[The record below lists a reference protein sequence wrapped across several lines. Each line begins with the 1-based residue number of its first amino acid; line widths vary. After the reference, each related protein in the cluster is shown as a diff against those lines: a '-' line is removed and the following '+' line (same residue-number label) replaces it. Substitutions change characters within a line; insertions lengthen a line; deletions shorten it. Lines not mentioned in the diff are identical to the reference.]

1 MFANSPEFIINEE
14 TGKKIIEWCN
24 SGINELEEALK
35 WIDEADTVEKVTQIW
50 NDYSSL
56 KQNKLFIDAVA
67 TKGNEL
73 KIKTDNNDEK

>member
-1 MFANSPEFIINEE
+1 MFANSNEFIINEE

-50 NDYSSL
+50 NDYQHL
-56 KQNKLFIDAVA
+56 KQNKVFVDAVSE
-67 TKGNEL
+67 KGNEL
-73 KIKTDNNDEK
+73 KTKTDNNNGK